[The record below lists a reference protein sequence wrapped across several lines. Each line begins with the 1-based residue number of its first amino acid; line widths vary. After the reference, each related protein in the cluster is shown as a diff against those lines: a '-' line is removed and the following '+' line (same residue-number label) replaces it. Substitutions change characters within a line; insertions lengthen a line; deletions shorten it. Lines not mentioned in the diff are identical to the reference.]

1 MASLRGFWQFL
12 DSRGPASLRAVL
24 PEWQDRCGPA
34 FSCIEPLL
42 ESSGLLARSWP
53 GERPDLP
60 RRRVVTSGG
69 AAVAVCDDGMS
80 PRVELSPRDR
90 ALYELPPTALR
101 SAMAAALGLR
111 TSTTPVDR
119 RPGALR
125 LGAWEPRPG
134 LAFGVEL
141 VAHGETVALANL
153 VRAAMLGDGK
163 PMIVLTPTDA
173 LWTDDLCAWVEQR
186 HGILVPADEA
196 IDAGSDSLVATEAWA
211 SFLEVFVARSGVSL
225 AGSAQNKRPKKKR
238 AERLATIE
246 KIETVLVATARSR
259 VDMIRAS
266 IDADRGIPTI
276 PHLTR
281 AALAKEAGCK
291 PHDVTRVFQD
301 TAGKQVAK
309 LYQLVNDAE
318 ALWRTKGSRG
328 AR

>member
-1 MASLRGFWQFL
+1 MASLRDFWRFL
-12 DSRGPASLRAVL
+12 DARGPAGLRAVL
-24 PEWQDRCGPA
+24 SEWQGRCGPA
-34 FSCIEPLL
+34 FSSIEPLL
-42 ESSGLLARSWP
+42 EPCGLLARSWP

-69 AAVAVCDDGMS
+69 ATVAVCDEGMS
-80 PRVELSPRDR
+80 PRVELSPGDR
-90 ALYELPPTALR
+90 ALYEIPPTALR

-119 RPGALR
+119 TPGVLR

-134 LAFGVEL
+134 LAFGVGL
-141 VAHGETVALANL
+141 VAHGETGVVGNL
-153 VRAAMLGDGK
+153 VRAVVLGDGK
-163 PMIVLTPTDA
+163 PMIMLTPTAA
-173 LWTDDLCAWVEQR
+173 LWTDELRAWVEQR
-186 HGILVPADEA
+186 RSLLVPADDA
-196 IDAGSDSLVATEAWA
+196 LDAGRDGLVATEAWA
-211 SFLEVFVARSGVSL
+211 SFLEVFVARAGVSL
-225 AGSAQNKRPKKKR
+225 AGSVQNRRPKKKR

-246 KIETVLVATARSR
+246 KIERVLVATARSR

-281 AALAKEAGCK
+281 AALAEEAGCK

-301 TAGKQVAK
+301 AAGKQVAN
-309 LYQLVNDAE
+309 LYELVNDAE
-318 ALWRTKGSRG
+318 ALWRTRGSRG